1 MKIAIDDG
9 HGMET
14 AGKRTPA
21 FSDGSVMR
29 ENEFNRAVVAYLHDE
44 LIRNGF
50 SVVLTSPEDT
60 DTAYATRVQR
70 ANEAHADYFVSV
82 HANAFGSGWNDA
94 NGVESFVYALHDA
107 KTTGLA
113 RCIQHELIQATG
125 LRDRGVKEN
134 PTLYVLRKTTMP
146 AVLCECG
153 FMTNATE
160 AKLLKSDAYRKK
172 CATSICKGI
181 CAFAG
186 KVYQEEKSPVVH
198 GPVIIENR
206 TEDVDLILWEG
217 RNYLSARD
225 VGEMFGYDVSFKGS
239 TPIFTKKK

>member
-50 SVVLTSPEDT
+50 SVVLTAPEDT
-60 DTAYATRVQR
+60 DTSLATRVQR
-70 ANEAHADYFVSV
+70 ANDAHADYFISV
-82 HANAFGSGWNDA
+82 HANAFGNGWNDA
-94 NGVESFVYALHDA
+94 NGVESFVYAQNDA

-153 FMTNATE
+153 FMTNAAE

-181 CAFAG
+181 CAFVG
-186 KVYQEEKSPVVH
+186 KVYQEEKSPVVL
-198 GPVIIENR
+198 GPVIVENR
-206 TEDVDLILWEG
+206 IEDVDLILWEG